1 MPEKNIMTIHVG
13 PTGRKVFTDN
23 LEMNQNSSNNVLE
36 LFCEGKY
43 EFVQVFY
50 TFPDGKT
57 TYKHHMIPDGYDK
70 DKASYKFHDNIDK
83 AVTSFVIPNV
93 TANLKVS
100 FIGYY
105 KNDLNQYTPV
115 GINDFLITV
124 IRVNNNEVYDQ
135 TYNGSDVVN
144 IWKNINNLNALLVD
158 LNPDYKPTTLEN
170 LQAKVDENYNEL
182 NTRLDSVPTVEDVYN
197 KEDINQMFGTVYK
210 YGGSV
215 ENFSDLPT
223 DLTNEQTGVVINVRN
238 PNGMNY
244 VWTGSEWDALGGFDE
259 TKYYKKDYID
269 EVIRVT
275 QSKAHDE
282 TVAVDNKV
290 NNLETTHS
298 SDMSVLRNDITQIN
312 AQFADYYNKSDI
324 DSKVSEVTSSVSEL
338 STRVD
343 GIETS
348 ANNYTDQKVGA
359 LTQTFNNYTSTTN
372 SRINQLES
380 KVTSVYTL
388 KGSCTYEELTAKTE
402 NSVGDVWNIT
412 DKDSQNY
419 VWTGSEWDTLGSV
432 ADFSEYA
439 KTSEVTAQIE
449 AAENRLNGSIET
461 TFNGLNTELQA
472 LTATVS
478 TNKTS
483 TETAISNLSNDTVHV
498 NTFEAFKTSNNAA
511 ISAVDTRVTNLTSSV
526 NTALTGKANASDV
539 YTKNET
545 DNAIS
550 TSINALIDG
559 APDTLDTLKELAD
572 AVNSNKSLV
581 ETLNEAITNKQ
592 DTLVSGTN
600 IKTINGTSI
609 LGSGNVT
616 ISGGNSIDD
625 NTISTSS
632 TYSSSK
638 IDSTYLK
645 APEGRLDIE
654 NGRVNLKNNPNS
666 VYSITNNEVVME
678 LNDDGLRYHDNATN
692 LDVNITPYYGAIDQ
706 NVDPATIKVNG
717 IGLARETDLNKKVS
731 LRGDTMTGNLNAP
744 AFTVDS
750 TKVAAGDKPLIDG
763 AINFKYKNTNDEASN
778 AWLSMLPSGQLQFGS
793 QGAGASE
800 IGTVATQEWVNK
812 KITNAYIYKGS
823 VDTYDALPSN
833 ADPGFVYNVR
843 SNGANYAWTGTEWDE
858 LGATVNLDAYA
869 LKTDL
874 NGKQDKLVSGTNIKT
889 INGDSILGTG
899 NITISRATTAGTADY
914 FKYGRGVILADST
927 SFTNNFNKD
936 IFGEETDKK
945 FHLVELRTQGNA
957 PSCLIGQ
964 HSSGIAWKGGDTYG
978 SLMVRWGYPQ
988 IRVSGGNGN
997 NTNPKWTVDLIHSNN
1012 ISSETIKY
1020 ATTGGGMGYYDTMTH
1035 NDDGTYTITR
1045 QTGFRNISIDLIK
1058 NGAYRP
1064 TQNGHGEYGADT
1076 GIHNLPIVSGTKNF
1090 INNLLSVRD
1099 TGELYSGST
1108 GISISENGMCWVN
1121 LGDNYTT
1128 TEQYRE
1134 YFAKN
1139 NIYVQYKLATA
1150 RTEKVEEKHYAR
1162 YNERFILEH
1171 NRNEA
1176 EKSANVF
1183 DINTIT
1189 IGNGYD
1195 YTATATDW
1203 IKAIDIPVEPNTTYT
1218 ASYPIAKY
1226 AFNHGNIVSDYN
1238 KNTITTGSDTR
1249 SLSLFMYV
1257 GDYSGTVN
1265 AWFSNY
1271 MFNEGSVAL
1280 PYQPYEGKVIH
1291 EKDLKNVSTNLGYYD
1306 TITENA
1312 DGTYTITKQ
1321 TGYIN
1326 GKDFLNRSVNGVGN
1340 PYVTFEH
1347 VKVNKNIENIIGNCS
1362 RVGPDSWWNS
1372 TFTQVT
1378 ITYDGNYDFLI
1389 ILLPNGTAEND
1400 ITALNDIHV
1409 QYKLPNAR
1417 TEKVEKNYCAQ
1428 YNKRFILEHNK
1439 REAAKSSN
1447 LWSYENN
1454 ITINAGSE
1462 KWWTLSNATMD
1473 AWGLVVGETYSI
1485 KSFVNNYTK
1494 DLAFQILP
1502 GWSDFR
1508 DGRTFVFTSDTQ
1520 IRIGGNTVA
1529 SPVTFTPK
1537 IMLVKGIDI
1546 ADEYQPYSG
1555 APIHKKEFEDFKN
1568 SMKFIPYVSASEID
1582 TSEDISENG
1591 TYFVIPTNPSDASIK
1606 LEVKAG
1612 PQGTLQ
1618 TAYFSGGIISV
1629 YRNYD
1634 HRFQMCEAKI
1644 VYGAGSS
1651 AASTFI
1657 SDGHN
1662 YGSLPSGILTR
1673 VTGKCKIYKLN

>member
-1 MPEKNIMTIHVG
+1 MT
-13 PTGRKVFTDN
+13 K
-23 LEMNQNSSNNVLE
+23 
-36 LFCEGKY
+36 
-43 EFVQVFY
+43 
-50 TFPDGKT
+50 
-57 TYKHHMIPDGYDK
+57 
-70 DKASYKFHDNIDK
+70 
-83 AVTSFVIPNV
+83 
-93 TANLKVS
+93 
-100 FIGYY
+100 
-105 KNDLNQYTPV
+105 
-115 GINDFLITV
+115 
-124 IRVNNNEVYDQ
+124 
-135 TYNGSDVVN
+135 
-144 IWKNINNLNALLVD
+144 
-158 LNPDYKPTTLEN
+158 
-170 LQAKVDENYNEL
+170 
-182 NTRLDSVPTVEDVYN
+182 
-197 KEDINQMFGTVYK
+197 
-210 YGGSV
+210 
-215 ENFSDLPT
+215 
-223 DLTNEQTGVVINVRN
+223 
-238 PNGMNY
+238 
-244 VWTGSEWDALGGFDE
+244 
-259 TKYYKKDYID
+259 
-269 EVIRVT
+269 
-275 QSKAHDE
+275 
-282 TVAVDNKV
+282 
-290 NNLETTHS
+290 
-298 SDMSVLRNDITQIN
+298 
-312 AQFADYYNKSDI
+312 
-324 DSKVSEVTSSVSEL
+324 
-338 STRVD
+338 
-343 GIETS
+343 
-348 ANNYTDQKVGA
+348 
-359 LTQTFNNYTSTTN
+359 
-372 SRINQLES
+372 
-380 KVTSVYTL
+380 
-388 KGSCTYEELTAKTE
+388 
-402 NSVGDVWNIT
+402 
-412 DKDSQNY
+412 
-419 VWTGSEWDTLGSV
+419 
-432 ADFSEYA
+432 
-439 KTSEVTAQIE
+439 
-449 AAENRLNGSIET
+449 
-461 TFNGLNTELQA
+461 
-472 LTATVS
+472 
-478 TNKTS
+478 
-483 TETAISNLSNDTVHV
+483 
-498 NTFEAFKTSNNAA
+498 
-511 ISAVDTRVTNLTSSV
+511 
-526 NTALTGKANASDV
+526 KANASDV

-600 IKTINGTSI
+600 IKTVNGVSI
-609 LGSGNVT
+609 LGTGNIA
-616 ISGGNSIDD
+616 ISGGTGIDD
-625 NTISTSS
+625 STISTSS

-645 APEGRLDIE
+645 APEGILDIE

-692 LDVNITPYYGAIDQ
+692 REVNITPYYGAIDQ

-750 TKVAAGDKPLIDG
+750 TKVASGDKPLIDG
-763 AINFKYKNTNDEASN
+763 AINFKYKDTNDEARN

-793 QGAGASE
+793 QGAAASE

-823 VDTYDALPSN
+823 VDTYDALPSG

-936 IFGEETDKK
+936 IFGDETDTK

-1012 ISSETIKY
+1012 ISSESIKY
-1020 ATTGGGMGYYDTMTH
+1020 ATTGGGMGYYDKMTH

-1064 TQNGHGEYGADT
+1064 TQAGHGEYGADT
-1076 GIHNLPIVSGTKNF
+1076 GIHNLPIISGSKNF

-1099 TGELYSGST
+1099 NGELYSGST
-1108 GISISENGMCWVN
+1108 GISITENGTCWVN

-1150 RTEKVEEKHYAR
+1150 TTEKVEEKHYAR

-1171 NRNEA
+1171 NRTEA

-1183 DINTIT
+1183 DINIIT

-1249 SLSLFMYV
+1249 TLSLFMYV

-1271 MFNEGSVAL
+1271 MLNEGPIAL

-1291 EKDLKNVSTNLGYYD
+1291 EKDLKNASTNLGYYD

-1312 DGTYTITKQ
+1312 DGSYTITRQ

-1326 GKDFLNRSVNGVGN
+1326 GKDFLNRSANGVGN

-1372 TFTQVT
+1372 TFSEVT
-1378 ITYDGNYDFLI
+1378 ITYDANYDFLV
-1389 ILLPNGTAEND
+1389 ILLPNGTADND
-1400 ITALNDIHV
+1400 TTPLNDIHI

-1417 TEKVEKNYCAQ
+1417 TEKVEKNYCAR

-1439 REAAKSSN
+1439 REAEKSSN
-1447 LWSYENN
+1447 LWSYENS

-1502 GWSDFR
+1502 GWADFR

-1529 SPVTFTPK
+1529 SSVTFTPK

-1555 APIHKKEFEDFKN
+1555 NPIHKKEFEDFKN
-1568 SMKFIPYVSASEID
+1568 SMKFIPYVSEATTN

-1606 LEVKAG
+1606 LEARAG
-1612 PQGTLQ
+1612 DQGTLQ

-1634 HRFQMCEAKI
+1634 RKFQMYEVKI
-1644 VYGAGSS
+1644 TYGAGSS
-1651 AASTFI
+1651 NTSIFI

-1662 YGSLPSGILTR
+1662 YSSLPNGVISR
-1673 VTGKCKIYKLN
+1673 VTGKCKIYKLI

>member
-57 TYKHHMIPDGYDK
+57 TYKHHMIPDGFDK
-70 DKASYKFHDNIDK
+70 DKSAYKFHDNIDK

-158 LNPDYKPTTLEN
+158 LNPDYKPTTLED
-170 LQAKVDENYNEL
+170 LKAKVDENYNEL
-182 NTRLDSVPTVEDVYN
+182 NTRLDSVPNIEDVYN
-197 KEDINQMFGTVYK
+197 KETINQMFGTVYK

-215 ENFSDLPT
+215 DSFSDLPT
-223 DLTNEQTGVVINVRN
+223 GLTNEQTGLVINVRN

-259 TKYYKKDYID
+259 SKYYNKDYID
-269 EVIRVT
+269 EVIRTT
-275 QSKAHDE
+275 QLKAEDE
-282 TVAVDNKV
+282 TAAVDNKV
-290 NNLETTHS
+290 NNLAATHT
-298 SDMSVLRNDITQIN
+298 SDTSALRNDITQIN
-312 AQFADYYNKSDI
+312 AQFSNYYNKSDI
-324 DSKVSEVTSSVSEL
+324 DRKVGEVSTSVSEL

-348 ANNYTDQKVGA
+348 ANNYTDQQVGA
-359 LTQTFNNYTSTTN
+359 LTQTFNNYTSTTD

-388 KGSCTYEELTAKTE
+388 KGSCTYEELISKTE
-402 NSVGDVWNIT
+402 NNVGDVWNIT

-439 KTSEVTAQIE
+439 KTSEVNAKIKN
-449 AAENRLNGSIET
+449 AEDRLNGSIET

-478 TNKTS
+478 TNKTAA
-483 TETAISNLSNDTVHV
+483 ETAINNLSNDTVHV
-498 NTFEAFKTSNNAA
+498 NTFETFKTSNNTA

-526 NTALTGKANASDV
+526 NTALTKKANASDV

-609 LGSGNVT
+609 LGTGNIA

-625 NTISTSS
+625 STISTSS

-645 APEGRLDIE
+645 APDGRLDIE
-654 NGRVNLKNNPNS
+654 NGRVNLKNNLNS

-692 LDVNITPYYGAIDQ
+692 REVNITPYYGAIDQ

-750 TKVAAGDKPLIDG
+750 TKVASGDKPLIDG
-763 AINFKYKNTNDEASN
+763 AINFKYKNTNDEPWN
-778 AWLSMLPSGQLQFGS
+778 AWLTMLPSGQLQFGS
-793 QGAGASE
+793 QGAVASE

-823 VDTYDALPSN
+823 VDTYDALPSG

-858 LGATVNLDAYA
+858 LGATVNLDVYA
-869 LKTDL
+869 LKSDL

-936 IFGEETDKK
+936 IFGDETDTK

-1012 ISSETIKY
+1012 ISSESIKY
-1020 ATTGGGMGYYDTMTH
+1020 ATTGGGMGYYDKMTH

-1058 NGAYRP
+1058 NGAYRS
-1064 TQNGHGEYGADT
+1064 TQAGHGEYGADT
-1076 GIHNLPIVSGTKNF
+1076 GIHNLPIAAGSKNF
-1090 INNLLSVRD
+1090 INNLLTVRD
-1099 TGELYSGST
+1099 NGEIYSGST
-1108 GISISENGMCWVN
+1108 GISITENGMCWVN

-1139 NIYVQYKLATA
+1139 NVYVQYKLATA
-1150 RTEKVEEKHYAR
+1150 TTEKVEEKHYAR

-1171 NRNEA
+1171 NRTEA

-1189 IGNGYD
+1189 IGKGYD
-1195 YTATATDW
+1195 YTATASDW

-1238 KNTITTGSDTR
+1238 KNTITTGNDTT

-1265 AWFSNY
+1265 GWFSKY
-1271 MFNEGSVAL
+1271 MLNEGSVSL
-1280 PYQPYEGKVIH
+1280 PYQPYKGKVVH

-1306 TITENA
+1306 TITENV

-1347 VKVNKNIENIIGNCS
+1347 VKANKNIENIIGNCS

-1372 TFTQVT
+1372 TFSQVT

-1389 ILLPNGTAEND
+1389 ILLPNGTADND
-1400 ITALNDIHV
+1400 TTPLNDIHV

-1417 TEKVEKNYCAQ
+1417 TEKVEKNYCAK

-1439 REAAKSSN
+1439 REAEKSSN

-1473 AWGLVVGETYSI
+1473 AWGLEVGETYSI

-1502 GWSDFR
+1502 GWSDFK
-1508 DGRTFVFTSDTQ
+1508 DGRTFVFTNDTQ

-1529 SPVTFTPK
+1529 SSVTFTPK

-1546 ADEYQPYSG
+1546 ADDYQPYSG

-1568 SMKFIPYVSASEID
+1568 SMKFIPYVNFAETT
-1582 TSEDISENG
+1582 TSKDISENG
-1591 TYFVIPTNPSDASIK
+1591 TYFVIPTDPSSASLK
-1606 LEVKAG
+1606 LEAKAG
-1612 PQGTLQ
+1612 PDGSLQ

-1629 YRNYD
+1629 YRHYD
-1634 HRFQMCEAKI
+1634 RRFQTCEAKI
-1644 VYGAGSS
+1644 VYGAGTT

-1657 SDGHN
+1657 GDAYS
-1662 YGSLPSGILTR
+1662 YSSLPSGILTR
-1673 VTGKCKIYKLN
+1673 VTGKCKIYKLI